1 VSWGTTGAV
10 TTILVQGAA
19 ASPLVIGVV
28 RLWVA
33 AILLVLGAR
42 LVTESVAVNRADRW
56 PCVAMGACIA
66 TFQAAYF
73 TAVTLA
79 GIAVT
84 ALAAICSAPLMIAA
98 LAVFT
103 LGEPFTRRMAFA
115 LALGVTGTAAL
126 IVGPGARVNFSPGFI
141 TGALLALAA
150 GLAYALYVVIAKA
163 SLARSAP
170 LPLAAATFTVAAAFL
185 TPSLIWTEAVGR
197 QLMLGWPWLL
207 YLGAVTTAAAYALY
221 TTGLRMLPA
230 SVAGIVALLEP
241 LTATLLGVWLFGEHL
256 GVIGAAGAVLLFAAI
271 ALLVTDHA

>member
-10 TTILVQGAA
+10 TAILVQGAA
-19 ASPLVIGVV
+19 ANPLVIGAA

-42 LVTESVAVNRADRW
+42 LVTGSMAVDRADRW
-56 PCVAMGACIA
+56 ACVAMGACMA
-66 TFQAAYF
+66 AFQAAYF

-84 ALAAICSAPLMIAA
+84 ALAAICSAPLIITA
-98 LAVFT
+98 LAVLT
-103 LGEPFTRRMAFA
+103 LGEPFTRRMAIA

-126 IVGPGARVNFSPGFI
+126 IVGPGASVNFSPGFI
-141 TGALLALAA
+141 AGALLGLAA

-197 QLMLGWPWLL
+197 QLVLGWPWLL

-221 TTGLRMLPA
+221 TTGLRMVPA

-256 GVIGAAGAVLLFAAI
+256 GMIGAAGAVLLFAAI
-271 ALLVTDHA
+271 ALLVTDRV

>member
-1 VSWGTTGAV
+1 
-10 TTILVQGAA
+10 
-19 ASPLVIGVV
+19 
-28 RLWVA
+28 
-33 AILLVLGAR
+33 
-42 LVTESVAVNRADRW
+42 
-56 PCVAMGACIA
+56 MGACMTA
-66 TFQAAYF
+66 FQAAYF

-98 LAVFT
+98 LAVFM
-103 LGEPFTRRMAFA
+103 LGEPFTRRMGVA

-126 IVGPGARVNFSPGFI
+126 IVGPGASANFSRSFI
-141 TGALLALAA
+141 AGALLALAA

-170 LPLAAATFTVAAAFL
+170 LPLAAATFTVAATFL
-185 TPSLIWTEAVGR
+185 TPSLIWTDAVGR

-221 TTGLRMLPA
+221 TTGLRMVPA

-241 LTATLLGVWLFGEHL
+241 LTATLLGVWLFGERL
-256 GVIGAAGAVLLFAAI
+256 GPLGAAGAALLFAAI
-271 ALLVTDHA
+271 ALLVTDRA